1 MLTLQLQQLEH
12 IYSVMRLKPTV
23 IAITLDRPYVIPE
36 IAQGAA
42 ALLATF
48 GVSDE
53 ALLDVVMGRFASVG
67 KLPFELPSSMEA
79 VRAQLEDAPFD
90 SKDPLF
96 KFGHGLRNELAAG
109 EERVRSQRE

>member
-1 MLTLQLQQLEH
+1 
-12 IYSVMRLKPTV
+12 MRLKPTV

-36 IAQGAA
+36 IANGAA

-67 KLPFELPSSMEA
+67 KLPFEMPSTMEA

-96 KFGHGLRNELAAG
+96 KFGHGFRASASNFLVLSVSSHDPTRL
-109 EERVRSQRE
+109 